1 MERPQRPQRP
11 NSQQNMQ
18 GYNQQNM
25 QGYNP
30 QNMQGYNQQNGYDNM
45 NMQGYNQQNMQGYNQ
60 QGFDP
65 NMQKPK
71 KKSKVI
77 LKILLGIVIVS
88 VVCAGIYFI
97 ATGRISSRVTD
108 LEAEVASLEQD
119 IIEINE
125 DHREEVEML
134 QDAIADTTV
143 KEVVPTT
150 SLQRVEGSLV
160 PELWLIEGD
169 FIAPNPLELP
179 DTSDGINDS
188 YMQIGQKFIF
198 RPSDRWVV
206 TSQGATYEFGH
217 PQKIWGKIR
226 ALTSKENIP
235 ADAMKTIVQDFFVG
249 YPATEINYRKIFIE
263 DRVVG
268 MMGKAPITVK
278 YNVDEDTAIEVPV
291 EQEVDVPY
299 EVEEEY
305 TEEVP
310 VMETVTN
317 EDGTT
322 SEVQVMETITNAD
335 GTTTEVPKMKTVT
348 KTRTVTKTEKKVV
361 TIMQSQTQ
369 KNTTEVEKEMILNVG
384 FVQRSDYAL
393 SFIFVHDAEGGS
405 NSQELVDLLLRSGS
419 FGTSGGNL
427 KLE

>member
-11 NSQQNMQ
+11 N
-18 GYNQQNM
+18 G
-25 QGYNP
+25 
-30 QNMQGYNQQNGYDNM
+30 
-45 NMQGYNQQNMQGYNQ
+45 QQNMQGYNQ
-60 QGFDP
+60 QGYNQQGYNQQQNMQGYGQQNYNQQGYDNNMQGQI

-71 KKSKVI
+71 KKSSVI
-77 LKILLGIVIVS
+77 LKVLL
-88 VVCAGIYFI
+88 VVLIIAALCAGIYFI

-119 IIEINE
+119 IIDINE
-125 DHREEVEML
+125 EHAEEVEML
-134 QDAIADTTV
+134 EQAIADTTV
-143 KEVVPTT
+143 KELVPTT

-160 PELWLIEGD
+160 PELWLMEGD
-169 FIAPNPLELP
+169 FIAPNPLDLP

-188 YMQIGQKFIF
+188 FMQIGQKFIF
-198 RPSDRWVV
+198 RPSDRWVI
-206 TSQGATYEFGH
+206 TASGATYEFGH
-217 PQKIWGKIR
+217 PQKIWGKMR
-226 ALTSKENIP
+226 ALTAEENIP
-235 ADAMKTIVQDFFVG
+235 EENMKTIVQNFFIG
-249 YPATEINYRKIFIE
+249 YPATEINYRKIFID

-310 VMETVTN
+310 VTETVTN

-322 SEVQVMETITNAD
+322 SEVPVMETITNED
-335 GTTTEVPKMKTVT
+335 GTTSEVQKMKTVT
-348 KTRTVTKTEKKVV
+348 KTRTVTKTEKKTV
-361 TIMQSQTQ
+361 TVMQSQTQ
-369 KNTTEVEKEMILNVG
+369 TNTTEVEKEMILNVG

-393 SFIFVHDAEGGS
+393 SFIFIHDAEGGS